1 MSSNNTQ
8 IRRSFVPVEPD
19 CHFPIQNLPY
29 GIASP
34 NGAAPRVVTAIGDR
48 ILDLAI
54 LADAGLLPVE
64 SDILRQDSLNAL
76 IGLGRPVWQNLRA
89 RLTDLLDSENPTL
102 RDDKNLCDRAFM
114 PMADVRLLMPIRV
127 GGYSDFYA
135 SRAHAT
141 NVGTMFRGAENALPP
156 NWLHLPIGYN
166 GRASSIVVSG
176 TDVRRPNGQTKAPDA
191 AAPSFGPC
199 RRLDFELEMAAVI
212 GRNTSLGEPLPVGEA
227 NDAIFGLVLLNDWSA
242 RDIQQ
247 WEYQPLGP
255 FNAKTFATSISP
267 WVVTMEA
274 LADFCI
280 TGPAQDPEP
289 LPYLRQDG
297 GATLIDIALTADM
310 RSGDGA
316 WTRITT
322 TNASNLYWSFAQQIA
337 HHTVSGCN
345 LAVGDLVASGTI
357 SGWEPGERGSLL
369 EITWGG
375 RDPVTLADGSGTRT
389 FLQDGDELRMSGW
402 CHGDGY
408 RVGFGEVTGRIL
420 PAPAIPG

>member
-1 MSSNNTQ
+1 MAPQ
-8 IRRSFVPVEPD
+8 HAQLRRSFIPVAPD
-19 CHFPIQNLPY
+19 CHFPLQNLPY
-29 GIASP
+29 GIAAP
-34 NGAAPRVVTAIGDR
+34 NGGNPRVVSAIGAQ
-48 ILDLAI
+48 ILDLAV
-54 LADAGLLPVE
+54 LAEAGLLPVE
-64 SDILRQDSLNAL
+64 ARILARDSLNDL

-89 RLTDLLDSENPTL
+89 RLSELLDSETPTL
-102 RDDKNLCDRAFM
+102 RDDPALLARALM
-114 PMADVRLLMPIRV
+114 PMAGVPLLMPVKV

-141 NVGTMFRGAENALPP
+141 NVGTMFRGAENALPA

-176 TDVRRPNGQTKAPDA
+176 TDVRRPNGQTKAADA
-191 AAPSFGPC
+191 AEPGFGPC

-227 NDAIFGLVLLNDWSA
+227 DDAIFGLVLLNDWSA

-247 WEYQPLGP
+247 WEYVPLGP

-267 WVVTMEA
+267 WVVPMEA
-274 LADFCI
+274 LVDFRT
-280 TGPAQDPEP
+280 TGPTQEPTP

-297 GATLIDIALTADM
+297 GASLVDISLTADM
-310 RSGDGA
+310 RAGEGA

-322 TNASNLYWSFAQQIA
+322 TNAKNLYWSFAQQIA

-345 LAVGDLVASGTI
+345 LSVGDLVASGTI
-357 SGWEPGERGSLL
+357 SGPEPGERGSLL

-375 RDPVTLADGSGTRT
+375 RDPITLADGSGTRT

-402 CHGDGY
+402 CQGDGY
-408 RVGFGEVTGRIL
+408 RIGFGEVTGRIL
-420 PAPAIPG
+420 PAPAMPA